1 MLDNAVIAEFH
12 KTLRLVNEAVK
23 AHNKNTHFS
32 KLVDVICQ
40 LTLKRKEDCV
50 QILELLKLN
59 VLKTM
64 FYDSEIRVDQI
75 KAFYYLSQIEL
86 ITEKSLVSLWERFKV
101 DIVKLLELSEKSNL
115 RI

>member
-1 MLDNAVIAEFH
+1 
-12 KTLRLVNEAVK
+12 
-23 AHNKNTHFS
+23 
-32 KLVDVICQ
+32 
-40 LTLKRKEDCV
+40 
-50 QILELLKLN
+50 
-59 VLKTM
+59 M